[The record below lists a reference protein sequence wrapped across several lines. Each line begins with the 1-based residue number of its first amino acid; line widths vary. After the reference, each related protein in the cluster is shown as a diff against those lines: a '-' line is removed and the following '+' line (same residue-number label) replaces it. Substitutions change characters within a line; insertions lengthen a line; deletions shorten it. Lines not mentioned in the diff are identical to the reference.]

1 MSVSRY
7 NGDTPRG
14 LEVFAMKKNAM
25 NPHRLAVLAMMT
37 AVVFAVNFPRIIIPL
52 PTGETSFT
60 LANIACVLSGMLL
73 GPLGG
78 LASGLGSAL
87 YDLTNPIFA
96 PECWLTFLTKGA
108 MGLAAGLVFCTPEQ
122 RETASYRRCL
132 ASSLV
137 GCLTYYLLYFSK
149 SLFYDNM
156 LVGGLPFAAA
166 ALLLPLKIPASLF
179 NAAAAIAAPVSG
191 HPGGPAAGPSPPGVS
206 LHSGNPLL
214 TSPSIGRT
222 IGREF
227 RFHFS
232 SSFTKYV

>member
-1 MSVSRY
+1 
-7 NGDTPRG
+7 
-14 LEVFAMKKNAM
+14 MKQRFTTR
-25 NPHRLAVLAMMT
+25 RLAFLGMMT
-37 AVVFAVNFPRIIIPL
+37 ALVFASNYARIIMPIAI
-52 PTGETSFT
+52 GGRTSFT
-60 LANIACVLSGMLL
+60 LANIVCCLSGLLL
-73 GPLGG
+73 GPIGG

-108 MGLAAGLVFCTPEQ
+108 MGLAAGLVFRTPEQ

-179 NAAAAIAAPVSG
+179 NAAAAIAAAP
-191 HPGGPAAGPSPPGVS
+191 PLCLAIRAA
-206 LHSGNPLL
+206 LRRAHLRL
-214 TSPSIGRT
+214 
-222 IGREF
+222 E
-227 RFHFS
+227 
-232 SSFTKYV
+232 

>member
-108 MGLAAGLVFCTPEQ
+108 MGLVRKVSQHSGTARDGLLPP
-122 RETASYRRCL
+122 L
-132 ASSLV
+132 PGL
-137 GCLTYYLLYFSK
+137 LTGRLPDLL
-149 SLFYDNM
+149 
-156 LVGGLPFAAA
+156 P
-166 ALLLPLKIPASLF
+166 ALLLQV
-179 NAAAAIAAPVSG
+179 PV
-191 HPGGPAAGPSPPGVS
+191 
-206 LHSGNPLL
+206 L
-214 TSPSIGRT
+214 
-222 IGREF
+222 
-227 RFHFS
+227 
-232 SSFTKYV
+232 